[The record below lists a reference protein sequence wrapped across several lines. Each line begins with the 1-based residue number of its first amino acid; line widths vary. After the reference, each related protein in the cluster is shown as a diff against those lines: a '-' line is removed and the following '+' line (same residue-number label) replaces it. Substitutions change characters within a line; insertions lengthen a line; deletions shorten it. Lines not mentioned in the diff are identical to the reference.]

1 MSQDTQALIEAKPLC
16 VDLFCGLGGWTDGF
30 LAEGWNVV
38 GFDVTR
44 HRYPARAVAEC
55 DGVKA
60 AGEKVKLGSG
70 REKGNS
76 RAGSFNYANECA
88 LKESPLTGG
97 WAEYPAQLVLQ
108 DVLTIHGSQFRNA
121 DIIVASP
128 PCQQYSWLAMPWSR
142 SKDPN
147 NSKAAK
153 ALRAKWEAEG
163 PDNRLFDACFRIQRE
178 AIYARRLELRCCP
191 LDYSLPGCKR
201 CHIPLVV
208 ENVRGAQEWVGR
220 APWNY
225 GSFYLWGDVPALMPK
240 RMPGDFNKIPP
251 AVNDAIRNGKSP
263 ARWTNPA
270 EHYFGGI
277 EGTKVGGDWFSDPAC
292 HSSHGSRSNARK
304 AASAMIA
311 KIPLPLSTHIARVY
325 WPQAMERAA

>member
-1 MSQDTQALIEAKPLC
+1 MPLAI
-16 VDLFCGLGGWTDGF
+16 DLFCGLGGWTDGF

-44 HRYPARAVAEC
+44 HVYGTDR
-55 DGVKA
+55 
-60 AGEKVKLGSG
+60 
-70 REKGNS
+70 
-76 RAGSFNYANECA
+76 
-88 LKESPLTGG
+88 
-97 WAEYPAQLVLQ
+97 YPAQLVLQ
-108 DVLTIHGSQFRNA
+108 DVLTIHGSQFRYA

-178 AIYARRLELRCCP
+178 ASEAA
-191 LDYSLPGCKR
+191 GH
-201 CHIPLVV
+201 HIPLVV

-240 RMPGDFNKIPP
+240 RMAGDFNKIPP

-277 EGTKVGGDWFSDPAC
+277 EGTKVGGDWFRDPAC
-292 HSSHGSRSNARK
+292 HNSHGSRSNARK

-325 WPQAMERAA
+325 WPIDQPRPAASPEPVCDTSAPAFVPEQPVLA

>member
-1 MSQDTQALIEAKPLC
+1 MLNGKPLC
-16 VDLFCGLGGWTDGF
+16 IEIYAGLGGWSDEF
-30 LAEGWNVV
+30 IAEGWTCM
-38 GFDVTR
+38 GFDIER
-44 HRYPARAVAEC
+44 HVYGGAKYP
-55 DGVKA
+55 G
-60 AGEKVKLGSG
+60 
-70 REKGNS
+70 
-76 RAGSFNYANECA
+76 
-88 LKESPLTGG
+88 
-97 WAEYPAQLVLQ
+97 QLVLM
-108 DVLTIHGSQFRNA
+108 DALTIHGSMFKNA
-121 DIIVASP
+121 DCLVMSP

-178 AIYARRLELRCCP
+178 AIYARRLELKCCQ
-191 LDYSLPGCKR
+191 LDYQQRGCPR
-201 CHIPLVV
+201 CHIPLIV

-292 HSSHGSRSNARK
+292 HSAHGSRSNARK

-325 WPQAMERAA
+325 WPQSVERAA